1 MSEKINI
8 NEITNRALSIL
19 QSSDFTKTLESF
31 SNEKITPTIIRLIV
45 KRKKCKKCK
54 KCKKS

>member
-31 SNEKITPTIIRLIV
+31 SNEKIKPTIRLMV

>member
-1 MSEKINI
+1 MNEKRSKEEINNYI
-8 NEITNRALSIL
+8 LSIL

-31 SNEKITPTIIRLIV
+31 SNEKITPTIKLIV

>member
-31 SNEKITPTIIRLIV
+31 SDEMIKPAMRLMAEIE
-45 KRKKCKKCK
+45 KRKKRKKR
-54 KCKKS
+54 KKS

>member
-31 SNEKITPTIIRLIV
+31 SNEKITPTIKLIV